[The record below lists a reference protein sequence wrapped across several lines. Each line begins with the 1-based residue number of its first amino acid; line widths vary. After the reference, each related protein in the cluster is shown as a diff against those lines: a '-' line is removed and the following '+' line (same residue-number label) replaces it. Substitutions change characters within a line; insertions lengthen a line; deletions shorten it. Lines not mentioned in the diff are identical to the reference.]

1 MDDFYGSLPIMYLH
15 YEQTQVTS
23 VFEDTVAAAIAHCPP
38 GTVLLAAVS
47 GGADSIAMLAAL
59 AAVRNREVSSR
70 SAFSLRC
77 IHIEHGIR
85 PPAESRGDA
94 EFVRSLCKELR
105 IPCRVVSVAPGKIA
119 AAAKVRGIG
128 IEAAAR
134 QYRHHAWFR
143 EARRLE
149 ALPAVLPAALS
160 VRILTAHTADDML
173 ETALMRI
180 FRGAGPSGLAAMP
193 ANRGSLLR
201 PLITL
206 SRRDILNY
214 LADRNLTWREDS
226 TNTDTQFLR
235 NRVRHCLIP
244 QLNEHFP
251 QWRTTLTA
259 LAKTQS
265 LTAEFIDDEASRRIL
280 WQLSTPSSLHTDA
293 EAFFVQPAII
303 REEALFQGIDRL
315 LPGSPKTALP
325 RKIKRVNIRRVNIRR
340 FSEGAVTA
348 VDLGPLDLRR
358 KGGHIVLSVKKNKV
372 RRSGAGKRKKE
383 SSPRSTRS
391 STEV

>member
-1 MDDFYGSLPIMYLH
+1 
-15 YEQTQVTS
+15 
-23 VFEDTVAAAIAHCPP
+23 
-38 GTVLLAAVS
+38 
-47 GGADSIAMLAAL
+47 MLAAL
-59 AAVRNREVSSR
+59 AAVRKR
-70 SAFSLRC
+70 SVFNLRC

-94 EFVRSLCKELR
+94 EFVRSFCKQFR
-105 IPCRVVSVAPGKIA
+105 IPCRVVSIAPGKIA

-134 QYRHHAWFR
+134 QYRHRAWFR

-149 ALPAVLPAALS
+149 ALPTALP
-160 VRILTAHTADDML
+160 VRVLTAHTADDML

-193 ANRGSLLR
+193 ASRGLLLR

-206 SRRDILNY
+206 SRRDILDY
-214 LADRNLTWREDS
+214 LADRNITWREDS

-259 LAKTQS
+259 LAETQS
-265 LTAEFIDDEASRRIL
+265 LTADFINDEASRRVQ
-280 WQLSTPSSLHTDA
+280 WQLSTPHSLHTDA
-293 EAFFVQPAII
+293 ETFFAQPAII

-315 LPGSPKTALP
+315 LPDSHETARS
-325 RKIKRVNIRRVNIRR
+325 RKFKRVNVRRVNIRR
-340 FSEGAVTA
+340 FSESAVTA

-358 KGGHIVLSVKKNKV
+358 KGDHIVLSVKKNKA
-372 RRSGAGKRKKE
+372 RRSSAGKRKKE

-391 STEV
+391 NTEEIGADTFGRIPAIEHLIKQRSRPAGGSAAGVAKHLPAARTPA

>member
-1 MDDFYGSLPIMYLH
+1 
-15 YEQTQVTS
+15 
-23 VFEDTVAAAIAHCPP
+23 
-38 GTVLLAAVS
+38 
-47 GGADSIAMLAAL
+47 MLAAL
-59 AAVRNREVSSR
+59 AAVRNRSTFSRSTSSR
-70 SAFSLRC
+70 SAFNLRC

-94 EFVRSLCKELR
+94 EFVRSFCKQFR
-105 IPCRVVSVAPGKIA
+105 IPCRVVSIAPGKIA
-119 AAAKVRGIG
+119 AAAKDRGIG

-149 ALPAVLPAALS
+149 TLPAILSAILPSALPAVLPAVLSAALP

-193 ANRGSLLR
+193 ASRGSLLR

-206 SRRDILNY
+206 NRRDILDY
-214 LADRNLTWREDS
+214 LAERNITWREDS

-259 LAKTQS
+259 LAETQS
-265 LTAEFIDDEASRRIL
+265 LTAEFIDDEANRRIL
-280 WQLSTPSSLHTDA
+280 WQSSVPHCLYTDA
-293 EAFFVQPAII
+293 EAFFAQPAII

-315 LPGSPKTALP
+315 LPNSHETARF

-340 FSEGAVTA
+340 FSEGVITV

-358 KGGHIVLSVKKNKV
+358 KGEHIVISVKKNRA
-372 RRSGAGKRKKE
+372 RRSGAGKKK
-383 SSPRSTRS
+383 
-391 STEV
+391 

>member
-1 MDDFYGSLPIMYLH
+1 
-15 YEQTQVTS
+15 
-23 VFEDTVAAAIAHCPP
+23 
-38 GTVLLAAVS
+38 
-47 GGADSIAMLAAL
+47 MLAAL
-59 AAVRNREVSSR
+59 AAVRNR

-85 PPAESRGDA
+85 PSAESRGDA
-94 EFVRSLCKELR
+94 EFVRSFCKQFR

-119 AAAKVRGIG
+119 SAAKARGIG

-134 QYRHHAWFR
+134 QYRHRAWFR

-149 ALPAVLPAALS
+149 ALPAALP
-160 VRILTAHTADDML
+160 VRVLTAHTADDML

-193 ANRGSLLR
+193 ASRGLLLR

-206 SRRDILNY
+206 SRRDILDY
-214 LADRNLTWREDS
+214 LADRNIIWREDS

-235 NRVRHCLIP
+235 NRIRHCLIP

-259 LAKTQS
+259 LAETQS
-265 LTAEFIDDEASRRIL
+265 LTAEFINDEASRRIL
-280 WQLSTPSSLHTDA
+280 WQLSTPHSLHTDA
-293 EAFFVQPAII
+293 EVFFAQPAII

-315 LPGSPKTALP
+315 LPDSHEAA
-325 RKIKRVNIRRVNIRR
+325 RSRRIKRVNVRRVNIRR
-340 FSEGAVTA
+340 FSEGTVTA

-358 KGGHIVLSVKKNKV
+358 KGEYIVLSVKKNKA
-372 RRSGAGKRKKE
+372 RRSGIGKKKE

-391 STEV
+391 FTEEEE

>member
-1 MDDFYGSLPIMYLH
+1 
-15 YEQTQVTS
+15 
-23 VFEDTVAAAIAHCPP
+23 
-38 GTVLLAAVS
+38 
-47 GGADSIAMLAAL
+47 MLAAL
-59 AAVRNREVSSR
+59 DAVRNRPTSSR
-70 SAFSLRC
+70 AAFKLRC

-94 EFVRSLCKELR
+94 EFVRSLCKQFH
-105 IPCRVVSVAPGKIA
+105 IPCRVVSIAPGKIA
-119 AAAKVRGIG
+119 SLAQNRGIG

-134 QYRHHAWFR
+134 LYRHRAWLR
-143 EARRLE
+143 EARRLKF
-149 ALPAVLPAALS
+149 LSAVLPVTLSTAQS
-160 VRILTAHTADDML
+160 VRILTAHTEDDML

-193 ANRGSLLR
+193 ASRGLLLR

-206 SRRDILNY
+206 SRHDVLDY
-214 LADRNLTWREDS
+214 LADKNITWREDS

-259 LAKTQS
+259 LAETQS
-265 LTAEFIDDEASRRIL
+265 LTAEFINDEASRRIQ
-280 WQLSTPSSLHTDA
+280 WQVPIPHSLSTNAAT
-293 EAFFVQPAII
+293 FFAQPAII

-315 LPGSPKTALP
+315 LPNSHETARF
-325 RKIKRVNIRRVNIRR
+325 RKIKRVNVRRVNIRR

-358 KGGHIVLSVKKNKV
+358 KGEHIVLSVKKNRA
-372 RRSGAGKRKKE
+372 RRSG
-383 SSPRSTRS
+383 TR
-391 STEV
+391 

>member
-1 MDDFYGSLPIMYLH
+1 MCLH
-15 YEQTQVTS
+15 YEQTQITS
-23 VFEDTVAAAIAHCPP
+23 TFEDTVAAALINCPP

-59 AAVRNREVSSR
+59 AAVRNRPTGSQST
-70 SAFSLRC
+70 FSLRC

-94 EFVRSLCKELR
+94 EFVRSLCKEFR
-105 IPCRVVSVAPGKIA
+105 IPCRIVSVAPGKIA
-119 AAAKVRGIG
+119 ATAKERGIG

-134 QYRHHAWFR
+134 LYRMKAWFR

-149 ALPAVLPAALS
+149 ALPSIVPATMSAALP

-180 FRGAGPSGLAAMP
+180 LRGAGPSGLAAMP
-193 ANRGSLLR
+193 ICRGPLLR

-206 SRRDILNY
+206 NRREVLNY
-214 LADRNLTWREDS
+214 LADRNIVWREDS
-226 TNTDTQFLR
+226 SNADTKFFR
-235 NRVRHCLIP
+235 NKVRHCLIP
-244 QLNEHFP
+244 HLNEHFP
-251 QWRTTLTA
+251 QWRMTLMA
-259 LAKTQS
+259 LAETQS
-265 LTAEFIDDEASRRIL
+265 LTASFIRHEVRRRIR
-280 WQLSTPSSLHTDA
+280 WQSPIPHVLYTNA
-293 EAFFVQPAII
+293 EVFFAQPAII

-325 RKIKRVNIRRVNIRR
+325 RKTKRVNIRRVNIRR

-358 KGGHIVLSVKKNKV
+358 KGEHIVLSVKQNKA
-372 RRSGAGKRKKE
+372 RRSGVR
-383 SSPRSTRS
+383 
-391 STEV
+391 

>member
-1 MDDFYGSLPIMYLH
+1 
-15 YEQTQVTS
+15 
-23 VFEDTVAAAIAHCPP
+23 VAAAIADCPP

-59 AAVRNREVSSR
+59 AAVRNRATSSR
-70 SAFSLRC
+70 SAFNLRC

-94 EFVRSLCKELR
+94 EFVRSFCKQFR
-105 IPCRVVSVAPGKIA
+105 IPCRIVSIAPGKIA
-119 AAAKVRGIG
+119 AAAKARGIG

-149 ALPAVLPAALS
+149 TLPAILSAILPLALPSALP

-206 SRRDILNY
+206 SRRDILDY
-214 LADRNLTWREDS
+214 LADRNITWREDS
-226 TNTDTQFLR
+226 TNMDTQFLR

-259 LAKTQS
+259 LAETQS
-265 LTAEFIDDEASRRIL
+265 LTAEFIDDEASRRVL

-293 EAFFVQPAII
+293 EAFFAQPAII

-315 LPGSPKTALP
+315 LPSSHDTARS

-340 FSEGAVTA
+340 FSEGAITA

-358 KGGHIVLSVKKNKV
+358 KGEHIVLSVKKNKA
-372 RRSGAGKRKKE
+372 RRSG
-383 SSPRSTRS
+383 TR
-391 STEV
+391 

>member
-1 MDDFYGSLPIMYLH
+1 MCLH
-15 YEQTQVTS
+15 YGQTQVTS
-23 VFEDTVAAAIAHCPP
+23 VFEDTVVAAIADCPP

-59 AAVRNREVSSR
+59 AAVRNR
-70 SAFSLRC
+70 SAFKLRC

-94 EFVRSLCKELR
+94 EFVRSLCKQFR
-105 IPCRVVSVAPGKIA
+105 VPCRVVSVAPGKIA
-119 AAAKVRGIG
+119 AAAKARGIG

-149 ALPAVLPAALS
+149 TLPAVLSGVLPSTLP
-160 VRILTAHTADDML
+160 VRVLTAHTADDML

-193 ANRGSLLR
+193 ANRGRLLR

-214 LADRNLTWREDS
+214 LADRNITWREDS

-244 QLNEHFP
+244 QINEHFP

-259 LAKTQS
+259 LAETQS
-265 LTAEFIDDEASRRIL
+265 LTAEFIDDEASRRVL
-280 WQLSTPSSLHTDA
+280 WQSFTPHSLSTDA
-293 EAFFVQPAII
+293 GAFFTQPAII

-315 LPGSPKTALP
+315 LPDSQKKALF

-358 KGGHIVLSVKKNKV
+358 KGDHIILSAKKNKP
-372 RRSGAGKRKKE
+372 RRSGVRKRHDPE
-383 SSPRSTRS
+383 D
-391 STEV
+391 